1 MHNVERAL
9 IHLSEVDVIRI
20 CQGISSTGSLI
31 IMIDYLI
38 FFHLVIINK
47 DEQMGNFINVVFT
60 RLFKIVSFRILVL
73 VLY

>member
-31 IMIDYLI
+31 IVIDYLI
-38 FFHLVIINK
+38 FFSSSNNK
-47 DEQMGNFINVVFT
+47 QGRTNG
-60 RLFKIVSFRILVL
+60 
-73 VLY
+73 